1 MWKLLIFINVAGSND
16 FMVYFFIYFHK
27 CFNLQ
32 EFKNCKACVLQS
44 TPYNPPLFNLSSI
57 IPYIWCKLHRVSD
70 ALFKFIPLLLFL
82 GAIVLFLLP
91 CLTSI
96 ILSLQYQK
104 QCIYHHHGVYI
115 MDIYATLCCLAFA
128 LILYNSSEFSSKS
141 KLVYGV
147 VMLIMTLSIMVEI
160 SFAIVMVKQ
169 NTIKENSKLN
179 QRGKTCTS
187 QIKLY
192 LKALTGMSALQ
203 FLVLSVTFDI
213 KKKNTLELL
222 PTGVVWE
229 ILSEKY
235 AQAYPEPFQTSK
247 MERFAKIVNNFKQL
261 TPFSR

>member
-1 MWKLLIFINVAGSND
+1 MNYTVRVVSNRNK
-16 FMVYFFIYFHK
+16 FLTGLY
-27 CFNLQ
+27 NRSNTNQSQQ
-32 EFKNCKACVLQS
+32 EKIPEKIIQFRKN
-44 TPYNPPLFNLSSI
+44 
-57 IPYIWCKLHRVSD
+57 

-82 GAIVLFLLP
+82 GAIVLLLLP

-169 NTIKENSKLN
+169 NTIKDNSKLN

-192 LKALTGMSALQ
+192 LKALTGMSVLQ
-203 FLVLSVTFDI
+203 ISFLVLSVTFDI
-213 KKKNTLELL
+213 KKKNTLELS
-222 PTGVVWE
+222 PTGVV
-229 ILSEKY
+229 
-235 AQAYPEPFQTSK
+235 
-247 MERFAKIVNNFKQL
+247 
-261 TPFSR
+261 